1 MTSLLKFFA
10 LTYLLSWACFI
21 GAASISPAGPAAGL
35 RNPLYLVGTF
45 GPAIVALALT
55 AKAGGGAA
63 VRDLLGQM
71 LRWRVH
77 VRWYVF
83 AISYMAVIKLLVAV
97 ICRLTSGA
105 WPRFGHDAWYVILIA
120 IVIST
125 PVQAGEEIGWRG
137 YALPRLF
144 ARWDLARASIIL
156 GIIWACWHLPFF
168 FIEGVDKSGQSFP
181 VYLLQV
187 TALSVAAAWLYW
199 RTQASLL
206 LVMLMHSAG
215 NQTIGIVPS
224 TVPGAANVFGFGT
237 SLVAWLTV
245 ALLWVCAA
253 YFLTRMRPTSLRDHW
268 SKPG

>member
-1 MTSLLKFFA
+1 MRTLIIFFG

-21 GAASISPAGPAAGL
+21 EAASISSRSPASGFRYPI
-35 RNPLYLVGTF
+35 YLLGAF
-45 GPAIVALALT
+45 GPAIVAVALT
-55 AKAGGGAA
+55 AKAGGRAA
-63 VRDLLGQM
+63 VREFLGQM
-71 LRWRVH
+71 LRWRVR

-83 AISYMAVIKLLVAV
+83 AISYMAGIKLMVAL
-97 ICRLTSGA
+97 IYPLATGA
-105 WPRFGHDAWYVILIA
+105 WPRIGHDPWHLILLA
-120 IVIST
+120 IVLST

-137 YALPRLF
+137 YALPRLV

-168 FIEGVDKSGQSFP
+168 FIQGVDKSGQSFP

-199 RTQASLL
+199 RTRASLL
-206 LVMLMHSAG
+206 LVMLMHSAV
-215 NQTIGIVPS
+215 NQTQGIVPS
-224 TVPGAANVFGFGT
+224 TVPGTANVFGFST

-245 ALLWVCAA
+245 GLLWVGAA
-253 YFLTRMRPTSLRDHW
+253 YFLVQMRAPSLPEYR